1 MSVALYDTVMARRLL
16 LVQLTVVILFS
27 AVFCINSQKWG
38 ISALFGGISVYLP
51 NELFFLLT
59 KWCQGGPQQGYLA
72 WPFFI
77 GEIVKIA
84 LTIVLLVVALA
95 VFKAE
100 PLPVCIAYLAAL
112 VVQIVVQIVAP
123 IVINIFHN

>member
-51 NELFFLLT
+51 KALFFLLT

-112 VVQIVVQIVAP
+112 VVQIVAP